1 MTSLL
6 KNYASFTSH
15 TKPTVGDLKM
25 SAVTVDHLG
34 WLLCDGRPLL
44 VSEWRFL
51 FNIIGYQFGG
61 SGNTFWL
68 PDARGRVAGA
78 VNQGP
83 GLTNRPL
90 GTTVGTETHTL
101 TIAEIPAHKH
111 GSVDVSGNTNGD
123 GSTTINGAHNHTG
136 STGNAGIHS
145 HDASDLGHTHGYF
158 NQPNQHEVAVSLTTT
173 DTADN
178 INVNQNTNIGYA
190 NIIVESAGDHNHTIS
205 TDGNH
210 AHTMGSTGGGDA
222 HNNMQPTLFMGNQ
235 FIYSGKPTYGTWPLT
250 YSPPSLGPY
259 GGQTQIQ

>member
-78 VNQGP
+78 VNDVAP
-83 GLTNRPL
+83 ISAPLSERNL
-90 GTTVGTETHTL
+90 GTTVGTETETL
-101 TIAEIPAHKH
+101 TIPQLPSHSHTITDVQHSHTGTTNVAGEHTHTQTTVNDDFNNSAVGDNGGYPDFSQPSYPRYDSA
-111 GSVDVSGNTNGD
+111 GSVTWTN
-123 GSTTINGAHNHTG
+123 TINSAGNHTHAFTTNASLTG
-136 STGNAGIHS
+136 ITITNSTG
-145 HDASDLGHTHGYF
+145 D
-158 NQPNQHEVAVSLTTT
+158 NQP
-173 DTADN
+173 
-178 INVNQNTNIGYA
+178 I
-190 NIIVESAGDHNHTIS
+190 
-205 TDGNH
+205 
-210 AHTMGSTGGGDA
+210 
-222 HNNMQPTLFMGNQ
+222 NNMQPTIFLGNQ